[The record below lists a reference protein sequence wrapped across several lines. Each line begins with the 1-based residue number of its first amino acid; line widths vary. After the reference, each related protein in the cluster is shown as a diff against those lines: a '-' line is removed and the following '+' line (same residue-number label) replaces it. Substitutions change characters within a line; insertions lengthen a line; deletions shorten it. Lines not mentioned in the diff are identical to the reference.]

1 MNSKATKFQ
10 CAHRGFTPTSGGL
23 WDLIS
28 VSPSFRFLIPDVC
41 CVFPP
46 IRVTS
51 WSTNTSLKLSFCA
64 FAHTVHPSD
73 EHVPVSV
80 LSFRLRR
87 LLSDS
92 PQWPP
97 LSYLLPS
104 LFGFALPL
112 WRPLR
117 LCHLSSFGTCH
128 FLFYFTSSSEG
139 ILFYFPYRRV
149 SLLDLDQELA
159 NILCK
164 GQVLNILCVCMCVY
178 VSHTVCKAST
188 RFCCFS
194 MKAVINDI

>member
-1 MNSKATKFQ
+1 MNSNATKFQ

-73 EHVPVSV
+73 ERVPVSV

-104 LFGFALPL
+104 HFGAP
-112 WRPLR
+112 
-117 LCHLSSFGTCH
+117 
-128 FLFYFTSSSEG
+128 
-139 ILFYFPYRRV
+139 
-149 SLLDLDQELA
+149 
-159 NILCK
+159 
-164 GQVLNILCVCMCVY
+164 CVY
-178 VSHTVCKAST
+178 VTFRPLALVIFCFILQVALRASYFIFPT
-188 RFCCFS
+188 
-194 MKAVINDI
+194 DG